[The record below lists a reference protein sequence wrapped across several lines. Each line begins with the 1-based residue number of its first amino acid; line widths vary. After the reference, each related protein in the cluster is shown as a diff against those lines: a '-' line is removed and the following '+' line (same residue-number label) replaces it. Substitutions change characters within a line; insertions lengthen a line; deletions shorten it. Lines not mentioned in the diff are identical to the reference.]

1 MDFLKST
8 IVLIVGIFL
17 CIQNWIIL
25 YSIFFKK
32 RNSSFAYFLG
42 GFLVCFGISIIK
54 SIQDYWWLGLI
65 LDPTIFII
73 WLIQL
78 YLYNRN

>member
-17 CIQNWIIL
+17 CIQNWRIL
-25 YSIFFKK
+25 HSIFFKK
-32 RNSSFAYFLG
+32 INSSFVYFLG
-42 GFLVCFGISIIK
+42 GFLVCFGISTIK
-54 SIQDYWWLGLI
+54 SVQVYWWLGLI

-78 YLYNRN
+78 YLYIKN